1 VNRQRRQFQDRLC
14 RLLAATFLLLVATPL
29 HAETVDFQVL
39 RNGSQ
44 IGTHIMS
51 FARNGDDI
59 NVSVAIDIDFK
70 FAFITL
76 YRFVHEGHELWRQG
90 RLVSM
95 DTVTNDDGTK
105 HRVSVR
111 ADGETYQIAVDG
123 RNFVTPRIALGSL
136 WRADY
141 PADGTMLDTVDG
153 SLLKVRSRHIGEEK
167 IATADGEVSAQHYE
181 IRGDLVRDIWF
192 DAKGSLLR
200 LLFPADD
207 GSQIEY
213 RRF

>member
-1 VNRQRRQFQDRLC
+1 MLLDNLRCWLAVAVL
-14 RLLAATFLLLVATPL
+14 LLAAPKAY
-29 HAETVDFQVL
+29 AETIAFQVL
-39 RNGSQ
+39 RNGNQ
-44 IGTHIMS
+44 IGTHTMAFDRDADEVKVI
-51 FARNGDDI
+51 I
-59 NVSVAIDIDFK
+59 AIDITFK
-70 FAFITL
+70 LAFITL
-76 YRFVHEGHELWRQG
+76 YRFAHEGHELWRHD

-95 DTVTNDDGTK
+95 DTRTNDDGTK
-105 HRVSVR
+105 HVISLR
-111 ADGETYQIAVDG
+111 AEGETYRISVDG
-123 RNFVTPRIALGSL
+123 RDVVVPRMSLGSL

-153 SLLKVRSRHIGEEK
+153 SLLKVRSRIIGEEK
-167 IATADGEVSAQHYE
+167 IPTASGEVSARHFE

-192 DAKGSLLR
+192 DSAGALLR